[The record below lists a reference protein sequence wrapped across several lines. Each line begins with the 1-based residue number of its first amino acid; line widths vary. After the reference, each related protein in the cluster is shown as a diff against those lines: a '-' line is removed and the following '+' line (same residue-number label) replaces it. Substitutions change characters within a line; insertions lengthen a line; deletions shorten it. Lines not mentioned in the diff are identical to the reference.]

1 MNNKNIVEKSPL
13 TIGLWIQGLLE
24 EKEISQRRLA
34 ELTGLSVVGVNRI
47 VNGKNKSI
55 RDATVINIL
64 RSLFGNDSDRMA
76 REYATFE
83 ILKNRL

>member
-1 MNNKNIVEKSPL
+1 MNNKKIAEKSPL

-24 EKEISQRRLA
+24 EKKISQRRLA
-34 ELTGLSVVGVNRI
+34 ELTGLSVVGINRI
-47 VNGKNKSI
+47 IKGKNKSV

-83 ILKNRL
+83 ILKNR